1 LGRNG
6 DAKKEIEA
14 SAKIHA
20 GNELKLNL
28 PGETHQCQID
38 LRVVRVLTVRIA
50 QGAEVQESW
59 LPSWRQNCKNMW
71 WAVALASLLSTG
83 AAAQATA
90 IPRDAKLACGW
101 SGDFAN
107 ESCGSAEVSALVA
120 AKIVRSR
127 WQSSDIISL
136 RE

>member
-1 LGRNG
+1 MPGMNL
-6 DAKKEIEA
+6 IW
-14 SAKIHA
+14 
-20 GNELKLNL
+20 NL

-59 LPSWRQNCKNMW
+59 LRSLRQNCKNMW
-71 WAVALASLLSTG
+71 WAVAVTSLLTAG
-83 AAAQATA
+83 AAAQSTA
-90 IPRDAKLACGW
+90 IPRDAKLARGW
-101 SGDFAN
+101 SGHFAN

-127 WQSSDIISL
+127 WQSSDIISS